1 MVPVPGSRISS
12 FVCRTKPFDMELLC
26 KLRLDAPRPSWP
38 DSGKDVGI
46 GLVPDLVKG
55 CQEYIYI

>member
-1 MVPVPGSRISS
+1 
-12 FVCRTKPFDMELLC
+12 MELLC

-46 GLVPDLVKG
+46 GLIPDLVKG
-55 CQEYIYI
+55 CQEYIYIYSKNCVENMKSECVGRI